1 MEAGI
6 IKSIRRHQMKF
17 DGRCK
22 ESRVSKTEEKTPEV
36 AEEIVV
42 DEQGESDNA
51 TAADLQDHPQVA
63 RSNAWVGI
71 ALGVIVTFAVGTGG
85 WFGWHELQAISRTTQ
100 SLDASFQAL
109 NAKITQLKALEA
121 TTRRLDDQVQR
132 LEKDVAR
139 ADTRNQSVI
148 DRVEIVAEQLAKA
161 QVDTRSSYVLAE
173 AEYLL
178 KLADQRLLVERNPE
192 TAVTLMRTAQA
203 LLGQLQDGRLLSV
216 RERLAQDLQ
225 SLSAIQS
232 VDVLGIQAELL
243 ALDPVLDDLQLPVRR
258 LAPNQESE
266 PAVNLQKWLGG
277 LSEFIRIREV
287 HAPITPLVSASD
299 AGRAREVLRL
309 SLEQIKVALIRED
322 QALFDAGLAQAKRL
336 SMHFFDV
343 TESAG
348 RKVVTVLSLLEGTQI
363 IREIPDAAQGLR
375 ALKAYRDALT
385 LERVS
390 GAEVRQ

>member
-1 MEAGI
+1 M
-6 IKSIRRHQMKF
+6 
-17 DGRCK
+17 
-22 ESRVSKTEEKTPEV
+22 SKTEAKTPEV
-36 AEEIVV
+36 AEELVF
-42 DEQGESDNA
+42 DEQAESDEV
-51 TAADLQDHPQVA
+51 TADHPNHPQAA
-63 RSNAWVGI
+63 RSNGWFAIVLSII
-71 ALGVIVTFAVGTGG
+71 ATCAVGVGS
-85 WFGWHELQAISRTTQ
+85 WFGWHELQSILRATQ
-100 SLDASFQAL
+100 SLDDSVQAL
-109 NAKITQLKALEA
+109 NTQIAQLERLEA
-121 TTRRLDDQVQR
+121 ATRRLDDQIQQ
-132 LEKDVAR
+132 LETDVGR

-148 DRVEIVAEQLAKA
+148 DRVEMVAEELAKA

-178 KLADQRLLVERNPE
+178 KLADQRLLIERNPE
-192 TAVTLMRTAQA
+192 TAVNLMRTAQA

-243 ALDPVLDDLQLPVRR
+243 ALDPVLDDLQLPVRS
-258 LAPNQESE
+258 LAPERESE
-266 PAVNLQKWLGG
+266 ATVDVQQWLGG

-287 HAPITPLVSASD
+287 NVPITPLVSASD

-343 TESAG
+343 TEGAG
-348 RKVVTVLSLLEGTQI
+348 LKVMTVLSSLEGTQI

-385 LERVS
+385 QERVS